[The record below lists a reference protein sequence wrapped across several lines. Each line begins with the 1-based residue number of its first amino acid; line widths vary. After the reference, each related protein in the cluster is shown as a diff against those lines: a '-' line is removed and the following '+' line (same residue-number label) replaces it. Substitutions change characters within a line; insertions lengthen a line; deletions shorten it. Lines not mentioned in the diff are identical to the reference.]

1 MWTRKADDIFVWFSN
16 QFLLVIFSIFV
27 LELADTAF
35 IVGGVFLFEYKFEDG
50 EVGDGDMRV

>member
-1 MWTRKADDIFVWFSN
+1 MRTGKADDIFIWFSH

-27 LELADTAF
+27 LELADAAF

-50 EVGDGDMRV
+50 EVGDRDVCM